1 MLPKGLYVITDEKLT
16 PDDTVV
22 QQVRTV
28 LQEGVKIIQ
37 YRNKSDADSDV
48 EEICI
53 QLQHLCTLYGAIFI
67 IDDRPHL
74 AQKIQ
79 ADGLHIGKNDIS
91 LQEARMIFPNG
102 IIGVSCYG
110 SVRKA
115 LEAQNE
121 GASYVAFGSF
131 YHSPT
136 KPHSGIVS
144 MSVLQKAKEALS
156 IPICAIGGI
165 NVTNI
170 HEISAHNPDM
180 ISVVS
185 AVFEG
190 DIKYNIAQLIQR
202 IQPLEC

>member
-1 MLPKGLYVITDEKLT
+1 MSLKGLYVITDEKLT

-22 QQVRTV
+22 AQAQIA
-28 LQEGVKIIQ
+28 LQAGVKILQ
-37 YRNKSDADSDV
+37 YRNKTNSDDEVKAV
-48 EEICI
+48 CV
-53 QLQHLCTLYGAIFI
+53 QLQALCKAHNATFI

-74 AQKIQ
+74 AQKIN
-79 ADGLHIGKNDIS
+79 ADGIHIGKDDMSI
-91 LQEARMIFPNG
+91 QEARVIFPKG

-121 GASYVAFGSF
+121 GADYVAFGSF
-131 YHSPT
+131 FHSPT

-144 MSVLQKAKEALS
+144 MSVMAKAKEALS

-170 HEISAHNPDM
+170 HEISAHSPDM

-190 DIKYNIAQLIQR
+190 NIKRNIVQLTQGMKVS
-202 IQPLEC
+202 Q

>member
-28 LQEGVKIIQ
+28 LQSGVKIIQ
-37 YRNKSDADSDV
+37 YRNKNNSDHEV
-48 EEICI
+48 EDICI
-53 QLQHLCTLYGAIFI
+53 QLQHLCTLHDATFI

-74 AQKIQ
+74 AQKIH

-91 LQEARMIFPNG
+91 LKEARMLFPNG

-144 MSVLQKAKEALS
+144 MSVLAKAKEALA

-170 HEISAHNPDM
+170 HEVSTHSPDM

-190 DIKYNIAQLIQR
+190 DIEHNILQLIQR
-202 IQPLEC
+202 M

>member
-1 MLPKGLYVITDEKLT
+1 MSLKGLYAITDEKLT
-16 PDDTVV
+16 PDNTVV
-22 QQVRTV
+22 AQAQTA
-28 LQEGVKIIQ
+28 LQAGVKILQ
-37 YRNKSDADSDV
+37 YRNKTSSDGEV
-48 EEICI
+48 ENICI
-53 QLQHLCTLYGAIFI
+53 ELQSLCKAHGATFI

-74 AQKIQ
+74 AQKIN
-79 ADGLHIGKNDIS
+79 ADGIHIGKDDMSIR
-91 LQEARMIFPNG
+91 EARVIFPNG

-121 GASYVAFGSF
+121 GADYVAFGSF
-131 YHSPT
+131 FHSPT

-144 MSVLQKAKEALS
+144 MSVMAKAKEALS

-165 NVTNI
+165 SVTNI
-170 HEISAHNPDM
+170 HEISAHAPDM

-190 DIKYNIAQLIQR
+190 DIKRNIVQLTQGMKVS
-202 IQPLEC
+202 P

>member
-1 MLPKGLYVITDEKLT
+1 MLPKGLYVITDETLT

-22 QQVRTV
+22 EQIRTV
-28 LQEGVKIIQ
+28 LQAGVKIIQ
-37 YRNKSDADSDV
+37 YRNKNDADSDV
-48 EEICI
+48 EEVCI
-53 QLQHLCTLYGAIFI
+53 QLQQLCTLHGATFI

-79 ADGLHIGKNDIS
+79 ADGLHIGKNDSS
-91 LQEARMIFPNG
+91 LQEARLIFPNG

-110 SVRKA
+110 SIRKA

-131 YHSPT
+131 YPSPT

-144 MSVLQKAKEALS
+144 MSVLAKAKEALS

-190 DIKYNIAQLIQR
+190 DIKHNIAKLAQGM
-202 IQPLEC
+202 

>member
-1 MLPKGLYVITDEKLT
+1 MSLKGLYVITDEKLT

-22 QQVRTV
+22 AQAQIA
-28 LQEGVKIIQ
+28 LQAGVKILQ
-37 YRNKSDADSDV
+37 YRNKTSSDDEV
-48 EEICI
+48 ENICI
-53 QLQHLCTLYGAIFI
+53 ELQSLCKAQGATFI

-74 AQKIQ
+74 AQKIN
-79 ADGLHIGKNDIS
+79 ADGIHIGKDDMSI
-91 LQEARMIFPNG
+91 QEARVIFPNG

-121 GASYVAFGSF
+121 GADYVAFGSF
-131 YHSPT
+131 FHSPT

-144 MSVLQKAKEALS
+144 MSVMAKAKEALS

-165 NVTNI
+165 SVTNI
-170 HEISAHNPDM
+170 HEISAHDPDM

-190 DIKYNIAQLIQR
+190 DIKRNIVQLTQGMKVS
-202 IQPLEC
+202 Q

>member
-1 MLPKGLYVITDEKLT
+1 MSLKGLYAITDEKLT

-22 QQVRTV
+22 AQAQTA
-28 LQEGVKIIQ
+28 LQAGIKILQ
-37 YRNKSDADSDV
+37 YRNKTNSDDEV
-48 EEICI
+48 ENICI
-53 QLQHLCTLYGAIFI
+53 ELQALCKAHNATFI

-74 AQKIQ
+74 AKKIN
-79 ADGLHIGKNDIS
+79 ADGIHIGKDDMSI
-91 LQEARMIFPNG
+91 QEARVIFPKG

-121 GASYVAFGSF
+121 GADYVAFGSF
-131 YHSPT
+131 FHSPT

-144 MSVLQKAKEALS
+144 MSVLEKAKEALS

-165 NVTNI
+165 SVTNI
-170 HEISAHNPDM
+170 HEISAHAPDM

-190 DIKYNIAQLIQR
+190 DIKDNIVQLTQAMKAP
-202 IQPLEC
+202 Q